1 MTEASEKQNLNQ
13 IENLAEVSPDREFS
27 LAGVEWRWIL
37 DAIPDLIAI
46 MDRQYHIVWINKAMA
61 DKLGVAPEEVQGL
74 KCYQI
79 LHRTDEPVVA
89 CPHSRLISTGQE
101 ESAEVFIERLGGNYL
116 VTVSPI
122 QDSQGRLIG
131 SIHIARDISYR
142 KQIEEESARE
152 QKIEAIGRMAG
163 GIAHDFNNIL
173 AGIVGYTTLLKE
185 GCQSQST
192 VSADLESIER
202 LVMRGAELSRAL
214 LIYSRKGKYTR
225 AKLDL
230 NDLVD
235 EVGGVIRR
243 TMIKNIEIEVRL
255 APDLPEIIADRG
267 HIYQAV
273 MNLSLNAIEAMPDG
287 GVLTITTS
295 INSPAGTGYKSR
307 LSPDSGSYVA
317 VTVSD
322 NGMGMDNETRKFIFE
337 PFFTTKV
344 RQPGKGLGLSMV
356 AGIAGRH
363 GGSIEVESEPGRGST
378 FTLFLPFGEE
388 TPAVTSVPPP
398 AETGQGAILIVDDEE
413 DFRSTLGR
421 WLEGHGFRVLSAD
434 GGEEAL
440 KYLKEKKEEISVVL
454 LDMVMEG
461 MGGAETFRALRDIVP
476 DLSVIICSG
485 GPLDDVCKEMLDEGA
500 RDFIQ
505 KPFKYEIIEEKIR
518 EYIPR

>member
-1 MTEASEKQNLNQ
+1 MTEVKQKQNKKRGKTRS
-13 IENLAEVSPDREFS
+13 ESSPDRKLS
-27 LAGVEWRWIL
+27 LAGVEWRWIF
-37 DAIPDLIAI
+37 DAIQDLIAI
-46 MDRQYHIVWINKAMA
+46 IDRQYQIVWINKAMA

-74 KCYQI
+74 KCHQV
-79 LHRTDEPVVA
+79 LHGTDDPVVS
-89 CPHSRLISTGQE
+89 CPHARLISTGRE
-101 ESAEVFIERLGGNYL
+101 ESEEVFIDRLGSDYL
-116 VTVSPI
+116 ITVSPI
-122 QDSQGRLIG
+122 QNSQGQVIG
-131 SIHIARDISYR
+131 SIHLARDISDR
-142 KQIEEESARE
+142 NQMEEEAIRE

-214 LIYSRKGKYTR
+214 LIYSRRGEYTR

-243 TMIKNIEIEVRL
+243 TMGKDIEMEVRL
-255 APDLPEIIADRG
+255 APDLPEIVGDRR
-267 HIYQAV
+267 HLYQAV

-287 GVLTITTS
+287 GVLAITTS
-295 INSPAGTGYKSR
+295 LRSPTGTGYKSR
-307 LSPDSGSYVA
+307 LSPDSSSSVA

-322 NGMGMDNETRKFIFE
+322 SGAGMDDETRKFIFE
-337 PFFTTKV
+337 PFFTTRV
-344 RQPGKGLGLSMV
+344 RRPGKGLGLSMV

-388 TPAVTSVPPP
+388 TPVVTSVFPPT
-398 AETGQGAILIVDDEE
+398 ETVQGAVLIVDDEN
-413 DFRSTLGR
+413 DFRATLGR
-421 WLEGHGFRVLSAD
+421 WLEGHGFRVFSAD

-440 KYLKEKKEEISVVL
+440 KYLREKKEEISLVL

-461 MGGAETFRALRDIVP
+461 MGGAVTFRALRDIVP
-476 DLSVIICSG
+476 DLSIIICSG
-485 GPLDDVCKEMLDEGA
+485 GPFDDVCKDMLDEGA

-518 EYIPR
+518 EYISR

>member
-1 MTEASEKQNLNQ
+1 MIGANEKQDLNRMEKPVE
-13 IENLAEVSPDREFS
+13 ISPDREFS
-27 LAGVEWRWIL
+27 LAGVEWRWML

-46 MDRQYHIVWINKAMA
+46 MDRQYHINWINKAMA
-61 DKLGVAPEEVQGL
+61 DKLGVAPEKVRGL
-74 KCYQI
+74 KCHQV
-79 LHRTDEPVVA
+79 LHGTDEPISS
-89 CPHSRLISTGQE
+89 CPHARLISTGEE
-101 ESAEVFIERLGGNYL
+101 ESEEIFIERLGGNYL

-131 SIHIARDISYR
+131 SIHLARDISDR
-142 KQIEEESARE
+142 KQMEEEAIRG

-185 GCQSQST
+185 GCQSNSS

-225 AKLDL
+225 AILNL

-235 EVGGVIRR
+235 EVSGVIRR
-243 TMIKNIEIEVRL
+243 TVSKDIEMNVRL
-255 APDLPEIIADRG
+255 APDLPEIIGDRG
-267 HIYQAV
+267 HLYQAV
-273 MNLSLNAIEAMPDG
+273 TNLSLNAAEAMPDG

-295 INSPAGTGYKSR
+295 VQSPTGTGYKSR
-307 LSPDSGSYVA
+307 LSTDISSYVA

-322 NGMGMDNETRKFIFE
+322 SGAGMDNETRKFIFE

-344 RQPGKGLGLSMV
+344 RRPGKGLGLSMV

-363 GGSIEVESEPGRGST
+363 GGSIEVESEPGRGSI
-378 FTLFLPFGEE
+378 FTLFLPLGEE

-398 AETGQGAILIVDDEE
+398 AETGPGAILIVDDEE
-413 DFRSTLGR
+413 DFRSTLSR
-421 WLEGHGFRVLSAD
+421 WLEGHGFRVLSAA

-440 KYLKEKKEEISVVL
+440 KYLKEKKEEISLVL

-485 GPLDDVCKEMLDEGA
+485 GPLDDVCKEMLDE
-500 RDFIQ
+500 
-505 KPFKYEIIEEKIR
+505 
-518 EYIPR
+518 

>member
-1 MTEASEKQNLNQ
+1 MTEVNEKQNLNR
-13 IENLAEVSPDREFS
+13 IEKPAEISPDKEFS
-27 LAGVEWRWIL
+27 LAGVEWRWML

-46 MDRQYHIVWINKAMA
+46 MDRQYHIIWINKAMA
-61 DKLGVAPEEVQGL
+61 DKLGVAPEEVRGL
-74 KCYQI
+74 KCHQV
-79 LHRTDEPVVA
+79 LHGTDEPVA
-89 CPHSRLISTGQE
+89 SCPHARLISTGRE
-101 ESAEVFIERLGGNYL
+101 ESEEVFIDRFGSDYL
-116 VTVSPI
+116 ITVSPI
-122 QDSQGRLIG
+122 QNSQGRLIG
-131 SIHIARDISYR
+131 SIHLARDISDR
-142 KQIEEESARE
+142 KQMEEEAIRE

-214 LIYSRKGKYTR
+214 LIYSRRGKYTR
-225 AKLDL
+225 AKLDI

-243 TMIKNIEIEVRL
+243 TMIKDIEMKVRL

-273 MNLSLNAIEAMPDG
+273 MNLSLNAIEAMPEG
-287 GVLTITTS
+287 GVLTITTL
-295 INSPAGTGYKSR
+295 INSPVGTGYKSL
-307 LSPDSGSYVA
+307 LSPYSGSYVA

-322 NGMGMDNETRKFIFE
+322 NGLGMDNETRKFIFE

-363 GGSIEVESEPGRGST
+363 GGSIEVESEPGQGST

-388 TPAVTSVPPP
+388 TPAVISVPPP
-398 AETGQGAILIVDDEE
+398 AETVQGAILIVDDEE
-413 DFRSTLGR
+413 DFRSTLSR
-421 WLEGHGFRVLSAD
+421 WLEGHGFGVLSAA

-440 KYLKEKKEEISVVL
+440 KYLKEKKEEISLVL

-461 MGGAETFRALRDIVP
+461 MGGAETFQAMRKIVP
-476 DLSVIICSG
+476 DLAVIICSG
-485 GPLDDVCKEMLDEGA
+485 GPLDDGCKKMLDEGA

-505 KPFKYEIIEEKIR
+505 KPFKYEIVEDKIR
-518 EYIPR
+518 EYISR

>member
-1 MTEASEKQNLNQ
+1 
-13 IENLAEVSPDREFS
+13 
-27 LAGVEWRWIL
+27 
-37 DAIPDLIAI
+37 
-46 MDRQYHIVWINKAMA
+46 
-61 DKLGVAPEEVQGL
+61 
-74 KCYQI
+74 
-79 LHRTDEPVVA
+79 LH
-89 CPHSRLISTGQE
+89 
-101 ESAEVFIERLGGNYL
+101 N
-116 VTVSPI
+116 
-122 QDSQGRLIG
+122 SQGQLIG
-131 SIHIARDISYR
+131 SIHLARDISDR
-142 KQIEEESARE
+142 KKIEDEAVRE

-185 GCQSQST
+185 GCQSNSS

-225 AKLDL
+225 VTLNL

-235 EVGGVIRR
+235 EVGMVIRR
-243 TMIKNIEIEVRL
+243 TKSKDVKMKVRL
-255 APDLPEIIADRG
+255 APDLPEIIGDRG
-267 HIYQAV
+267 HLYQAV

-295 INSPAGTGYKSR
+295 LCSPSGTGYKSR
-307 LSPDSGSYVA
+307 LSPDSSSYVA

-322 NGMGMDNETRKFIFE
+322 NGLGMDNETRKFIFE

-344 RQPGKGLGLSMV
+344 RRPGKGLGLSMV
-356 AGIAGRH
+356 AGIASRH

-388 TPAVTSVPPP
+388 TPVVTLVPSP
-398 AETGQGAILIVDDEE
+398 AEIGPGAILIVDDEE

-421 WLEGHGFRVLSAD
+421 WLEGHGFRVLSAA

-440 KYLKEKKEEISVVL
+440 KYLKKKKEEISLVL

-461 MGGAETFRALRDIVP
+461 MGGAETFRALREIIP
-476 DLSVIICSG
+476 DLPVIICSG

-505 KPFKYEIIEEKIR
+505 KPFKYEVIEEKIR
-518 EYIPR
+518 EFISQ